1 MAGSMKRVCVFCGSR
16 MGADPVFRLATE
28 QLGSCLVEQGYGLV
42 FGGGRVGLMGVLAD
56 RVLALGGEV
65 IGVLPEF
72 LSQHEIAHSA
82 LSELRVVATM
92 HERKALMAELADGF
106 IALPGGYGTLEEFF
120 EIVTWAQL
128 GLHRKPCGLLN
139 VRSYFDHLLHQVE
152 EAVGDGFVRTTQ
164 RSLIIDDTSPAGLL
178 QRMENYRAPESA
190 QILHPDEI

>member
-1 MAGSMKRVCVFCGSR
+1 MKRICVFCGSR
-16 MGADPVFRLATE
+16 TGADPVFRQATE
-28 QLGSCLVEQGYGLV
+28 ELGSCLVEQGFGLV

-72 LSQHEIAHSA
+72 LSQHEIAHNG
-82 LSELRVVATM
+82 LSELRIVATM

-139 VRSYFDHLLHQVE
+139 IRSYYTPLLHQIE
-152 EAVGDGFVRTTQ
+152 DAVGDAFVRTTQ
-164 RSLIIDDTSPAGLL
+164 RSLIIDDISPISLL
-178 QRMENYRAPESA
+178 QRMEAYSAPESV